1 MQHWEEL
8 AEAKDE
14 GIAEGRAEGRV
25 EGATKNVITLII
37 KKIKK
42 DKPVDTIA
50 DELEQDVDYVRS
62 ICDIAE
68 KFAPDYNCEEIFDA
82 VWKNIKEH

>member
-1 MQHWEEL
+1 VKYMQHWEEL
-8 AEAKDE
+8 AEARDE
-14 GIAEGRAEGRV
+14 GIT

-42 DKPVDTIA
+42 NKSVDTIA

-62 ICDIAE
+62 ICDIAK

-82 VWKNIKEH
+82 VWENIKEH